1 MLNDTIAAIATGMTS
16 AGIGII
22 RISGADAFAI
32 ADKIFLSYSGE
43 KASAF
48 KSHTI
53 HLGNILK
60 DGKPLD
66 EVLLSVMKGPRSYTG
81 EDVVEINAHGGTY
94 LLEIILKTVL
104 DAGAR
109 LAEPGEF
116 TKRAFLNGKM
126 DLTQAEAVMDLI
138 SSKNDYAV
146 KNSMEQLNGRL
157 RIKIDD
163 LRERILHET
172 AYIEAALDDPEH
184 FDLTDY
190 PEELEKKVKLM
201 LAEIERMTELSK
213 SGRIRKDGI
222 RTAIMG
228 KPNAGKSSILNML
241 SGHETAIVTDI
252 PGTTRDSIEESVRL
266 GELQLNLTDT
276 AGIREADD
284 EVERIGVERALKIGN
299 DAELI
304 LFVVDSSI
312 PLDDNDRKIM
322 ELIKGKNVVVLLNKT
337 DLEAVISVQDALD
350 LLGEVPVVEF
360 SKNDEESDKR
370 LEEVLKKLFIKNDI
384 SLNDESVM
392 TNTRQLQELALA
404 ESSLNNVLKSIE
416 SFMAEDF
423 FSIDLIDAYKH
434 LGFII
439 GEEID
444 DDLANMIF
452 SRFCMGK

>member
-32 ADKIFLSYSGE
+32 ADKVFISCHGE
-43 KASAF
+43 KASQF
-48 KSHTI
+48 KTHTI
-53 HLGNILK
+53 HLGNIIRDDK
-60 DGKPLD
+60 ALD
-66 EVLLSVMKGPRSYTG
+66 EVLLTVMKAPHSYTG

-94 LLEIILKTVL
+94 LLEIILKTVIN
-104 DAGAR
+104 AGAR

-138 SSKNDYAV
+138 SSKNEYAV

-157 RIKIDD
+157 REKIDD

-184 FDLTDY
+184 FDLTAY
-190 PEELEKKVKLM
+190 PEELEQKVKLM

-222 RTAIMG
+222 RTAIIG

-276 AGIREADD
+276 AGIRDADD
-284 EVERIGVERALKIGN
+284 EVERIGVEKALKIGN
-299 DAELI
+299 DSDLI

-322 ELIKGKNVVVLLNKT
+322 EMIKGKNVVVLFNKT
-337 DLEAVISVQDALD
+337 DLEAVISVHDVLD
-350 LLGEVPVVEF
+350 LLGAVPVVEF

-370 LEEVLKKLFIKNDI
+370 LEGVLKKLFIKKEI

-392 TNTRQLQELALA
+392 TNTRQLQELMLA
-404 ESSLNNVLKSIE
+404 KSSLENVLKSIE
-416 SFMAEDF
+416 SLMAEDF
-423 FSIDLIDAYKH
+423 FSIDLIDAYRH